1 MDFLYCQSTS
11 GNNVN
16 ASQNGGDGT
25 TGSSGGNGTDPPSS
39 GGGTSDTN
47 LALAVNEAL
56 ENYNSR
62 QYHFF
67 CGILV
72 GLMPMQLVWCSTRVG
87 IRVIVLMGRNVLPIR
102 ELVPSCI
109 LLTL

>member
-1 MDFLYCQSTS
+1 MDFLYGQSTS
-11 GNNVN
+11 DNNVS
-16 ASQNGGDGT
+16 ASQNDGDGT
-25 TGSSGGNGTDPPSS
+25 TGSSGGSGTDPPSS

-67 CGILV
+67 CGISWTHADETCDV
-72 GLMPMQLVWCSTRVG
+72 FCPTGDKGDCPDGTECYANT
-87 IRVIVLMGRNVLPIR
+87 
-102 ELVPSCI
+102 
-109 LLTL
+109 